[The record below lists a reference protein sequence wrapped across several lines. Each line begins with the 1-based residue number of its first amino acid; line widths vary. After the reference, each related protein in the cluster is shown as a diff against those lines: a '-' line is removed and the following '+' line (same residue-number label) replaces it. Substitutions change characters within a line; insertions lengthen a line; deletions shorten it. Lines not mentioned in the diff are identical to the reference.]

1 MLKNIINEDEIFEI
15 NDDYH
20 VNVENYNGVKV
31 VIVDDFYKNPH
42 DVRQLALDIPASYNR
57 RIRGNNPALRVNAFY
72 ELSSMA
78 WIYDQLSRQYFPEIT
93 QHYDSR
99 YFQRSFMNATFMVN
113 VMQSENLPPVCPHMD
128 NTSGVNLASTIYLNT
143 ANECDGG
150 TSFYEFGGKTY
161 YEDPSVAHTLDVEGK
176 HPVTEYINDSIMDW
190 KLIGIAPMK
199 FNRMVLYNQA
209 VLHSAYVKPYMFTG
223 DTYRLNQQF
232 FI

>member
-31 VIVDDFYKNPH
+31 VVDDDFYKNPH

-113 VMQSENLPPVCPHMD
+113 VMQTENLPPVCPHMD

-161 YEDPSVAHTLDVEGK
+161 FEDPSVAHTLDVEGK

>member
-1 MLKNIINEDEIFEI
+1 MIKNIINEDEIFEI
-15 NDDYH
+15 NDDYY
-20 VNVENYNGVKV
+20 VNIENYNGVKV

-113 VMQSENLPPVCPHMD
+113 VMQTENLPPVCPHMD

>member
-15 NDDYH
+15 NDNYH
-20 VNVENYNGVKV
+20 VTVEEFEGVKV
-31 VIVDDFYKNPH
+31 VVVDDFYKNPH

-93 QHYDSR
+93 QFYDGE

-113 VMQSENLPPVCPHMD
+113 VMQTKDLPPVCPHMD

-143 ANECDGG
+143 ANECNGG
-150 TSFYEFGGKTY
+150 TSFYSFGGKTY
-161 YEDPSVAHTLDVEGK
+161 YDDPSVTHTLDVDGK
-176 HPVTEYINDSIMDW
+176 HPVTEYISDSVMDW
-190 KLIGIAPMK
+190 KMIGMVPMI

-209 VLHSAYVKPYMFTG
+209 VLHSAYVKPHMFVG
-223 DTYRLNQQF
+223 DMYRLNQQF

>member
-15 NDDYH
+15 NDNYH
-20 VNVENYNGVKV
+20 VTVEEFEGVKV
-31 VIVDDFYKNPH
+31 VVVDDFYKNPH

-93 QHYDSR
+93 QFYDAQ

-113 VMQSENLPPVCPHMD
+113 VMQTKDLPPVCPHMD

-143 ANECDGG
+143 ANECNGG
-150 TSFYEFGGKTY
+150 TSFYSFGGKTY
-161 YEDPSVAHTLDVEGK
+161 YDDPSVTHTLDVGGK
-176 HPVTEYINDSIMDW
+176 HPVTEYISDSVMDW
-190 KLIGIAPMK
+190 KMIGMVPMI

-209 VLHSAYVKPYMFTG
+209 VLHSAYVKPHMFIG
-223 DTYRLNQQF
+223 DMYRLNQQF

>member
-31 VIVDDFYKNPH
+31 VVVDDFYKNPH

-113 VMQSENLPPVCPHMD
+113 VMQTENLPPVCPHMD

-161 YEDPSVAHTLDVEGK
+161 FEDPSVAHTLDVEGK

>member
-31 VIVDDFYKNPH
+31 VVVDDFYKNPH

-113 VMQSENLPPVCPHMD
+113 VMQTENLPPVCPHMD

-161 YEDPSVAHTLDVEGK
+161 FEDPSVAHTLDVEGK

-190 KLIGIAPMK
+190 KLIGMAPMK

-209 VLHSAYVKPYMFTG
+209 VLHSAYVKPHMFTG

>member
-15 NDDYH
+15 NDNYH
-20 VNVENYNGVKV
+20 VTVEEFEGVKV
-31 VIVDDFYKNPH
+31 VVVDDFYKNPH

-57 RIRGNNPALRVNAFY
+57 RIRGNNPALRINAFY

-93 QHYDSR
+93 QFYDAE

-113 VMQSENLPPVCPHMD
+113 VMQTKDLPPVCPHMD

-143 ANECDGG
+143 ANECNGG
-150 TSFYEFGGKTY
+150 TSFYSFGGKTY
-161 YEDPSVAHTLDVEGK
+161 YEDPSVTHTLDVGGK
-176 HPVTEYINDSIMDW
+176 HPVTEYISDSVMDW
-190 KLIGIAPMK
+190 KMIGMVPMI

-209 VLHSAYVKPYMFTG
+209 VLHSAYVKPHMFVG
-223 DTYRLNQQF
+223 DMYRLNQQF

>member
-15 NDDYH
+15 NDNYH
-20 VNVENYNGVKV
+20 VTVEEFEGVKV
-31 VIVDDFYKNPH
+31 VVVDDFYKNPH

-93 QHYDSR
+93 QFYDAE

-113 VMQSENLPPVCPHMD
+113 VMQTKDLPPVCPHMD

-143 ANECDGG
+143 ANECNGG
-150 TSFYEFGGKTY
+150 TSFYSFGGKTY
-161 YEDPSVAHTLDVEGK
+161 YEDPSVTHTLDVGGK
-176 HPVTEYINDSIMDW
+176 HPVTEYISDSVMDW
-190 KLIGIAPMK
+190 KMIGMVPMI

-209 VLHSAYVKPYMFTG
+209 VLHSAYVKPHMFVG
-223 DTYRLNQQF
+223 DMYRLNQQF

>member
-113 VMQSENLPPVCPHMD
+113 VMQTENLPPVCPHMD

>member
-1 MLKNIINEDEIFEI
+1 MIKNIINEDEIFEI

-113 VMQSENLPPVCPHMD
+113 VMQTENLPPVCPHMD

-209 VLHSAYVKPYMFTG
+209 VLHSAYVKPICLQVIRI
-223 DTYRLNQQF
+223 D
-232 FI
+232 

>member
-1 MLKNIINEDEIFEI
+1 MYPPNNTEHTRATQVPTLLLRIEKMIKNIINEDEIFEI

-113 VMQSENLPPVCPHMD
+113 VMQTENLPPVC
-128 NTSGVNLASTIYLNT
+128 LWIIL
-143 ANECDGG
+143 
-150 TSFYEFGGKTY
+150 
-161 YEDPSVAHTLDVEGK
+161 
-176 HPVTEYINDSIMDW
+176 
-190 KLIGIAPMK
+190 
-199 FNRMVLYNQA
+199 A
-209 VLHSAYVKPYMFTG
+209 VL
-223 DTYRLNQQF
+223 
-232 FI
+232 IC

>member
-15 NDDYH
+15 NDNYQ
-20 VNVENYNGVKV
+20 VTVEEFEGVKV
-31 VIVDDFYKNPH
+31 VVVDDFYKNPH

-57 RIRGNNPALRVNAFY
+57 RIRGNNPALRINAFY

-93 QHYDSR
+93 QFYDAE

-113 VMQSENLPPVCPHMD
+113 VMQTKNLPPVCPHMD

-143 ANECDGG
+143 ANECNGG
-150 TSFYEFGGKTY
+150 TSFYKFGGKTY
-161 YEDPSVAHTLDVEGK
+161 YDDPSVTHTLDVGGK
-176 HPVTEYINDSIMDW
+176 HPVTEYISDSVMDW
-190 KLIGIAPMK
+190 KMIGMVPMI

-209 VLHSAYVKPYMFTG
+209 VLHSAYVKPHMFVG
-223 DTYRLNQQF
+223 DMYRLNQQF

>member
-15 NDDYH
+15 NDNYQ
-20 VNVENYNGVKV
+20 VTVEEFEGVKV
-31 VIVDDFYKNPH
+31 VVVDDFYKNPH

-93 QHYDSR
+93 QFYDAE

-113 VMQSENLPPVCPHMD
+113 VMQTKDLPPVCPHMD

-143 ANECDGG
+143 ANECNGG
-150 TSFYEFGGKTY
+150 TSFYSFGGKTY
-161 YEDPSVAHTLDVEGK
+161 YEDPSVTHTLDVGGK
-176 HPVTEYINDSIMDW
+176 HPVTEYISDSVMDW
-190 KLIGIAPMK
+190 KMIGMVPMI

-209 VLHSAYVKPYMFTG
+209 VLHSAYVKPHMFVG
-223 DTYRLNQQF
+223 DMYRLNQQF

>member
-15 NDDYH
+15 NDNYH
-20 VNVENYNGVKV
+20 VTVEEFEGVKV
-31 VIVDDFYKNPH
+31 VVVDDFYKNPH

-93 QHYDSR
+93 QFYDAE

-113 VMQSENLPPVCPHMD
+113 VMQTKDLPPVCPHMD

-143 ANECDGG
+143 ANECNGG
-150 TSFYEFGGKTY
+150 TSFYSFGGKTY
-161 YEDPSVAHTLDVEGK
+161 YDDPSVTHTLDVGGK
-176 HPVTEYINDSIMDW
+176 HPVTEYINDSVMDW
-190 KLIGIAPMK
+190 KMIGMVPMI

-209 VLHSAYVKPYMFTG
+209 VLHSAYVKPHMFVG
-223 DTYRLNQQF
+223 DMYRLNQQF

>member
-1 MLKNIINEDEIFEI
+1 MLKNIIDEDEIFEI

-20 VNVENYNGVKV
+20 VNLENYNGVKV
-31 VIVDDFYKNPH
+31 VVVDDFYKNPY

-113 VMQSENLPPVCPHMD
+113 VMQTENLPPVCPHMD

-190 KLIGIAPMK
+190 KLIGMAPMK

-209 VLHSAYVKPYMFTG
+209 VLHSAYVKPHMFTG